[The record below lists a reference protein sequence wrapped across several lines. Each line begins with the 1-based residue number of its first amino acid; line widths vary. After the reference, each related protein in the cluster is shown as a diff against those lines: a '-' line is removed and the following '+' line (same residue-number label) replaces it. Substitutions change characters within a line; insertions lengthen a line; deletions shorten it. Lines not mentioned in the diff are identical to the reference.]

1 VSDSTAIPVD
11 VLGIGFGPSN
21 LALAIAVEEH
31 NALRSG
37 PPVTA
42 AFVERQPRFGWHR
55 GMLIDDATMQVSFLK
70 DLVTMR
76 NPTSDYSFVSYLHS
90 RGRLADFINHK
101 ILFPLRIEFHD
112 YLEWAAARMD
122 HLVAYGQ
129 EVTDVQPV
137 VEGGTVVAF
146 DVVTRRPGTAGTGA
160 AAGGAD
166 VTVRRARNVVVAV
179 GLAPSLP
186 PGVELGP
193 RTWHN
198 LDLLSRVETLPADAD
213 PRRFVVVGAGQSAAE
228 VVEFLHRRFPSAEVC
243 SVFARWG
250 YTPSD
255 DTPYANRIFDPD
267 AVDVYYGADEAVKRM
282 LFDYHRNTNYS
293 VVDQDLINEL
303 YRREYQE
310 KVQGRPRLRMLNA
323 SRVADVRPERPG
335 DPGVDGPLSV
345 EVEFLPDGERTVLA
359 ADAIVYATGYR
370 PTDAC
375 RVLGVAGSLV
385 RRRSDG
391 APEVGRDYRM
401 ALDTPARAGV
411 YLQGGTEHAHGITS
425 TLLSN
430 IAVRTGEIVESV
442 AAHRP
447 GGGSAA
453 DLPGPPPT
461 RTSRP
466 VPAPL

>member
-1 VSDSTAIPVD
+1 MSDSAATPVD

-31 NALRSG
+31 NGGLRSG

-76 NPTSDYSFVSYLHS
+76 NPASDYSFVSYLHS

-112 YLEWAAARMD
+112 YLEWAAARVD

-129 EVTDVQPV
+129 EATDVQPV

-146 DVVTRRPGTAGTGA
+146 DVVTRRPGGGPGAG
-160 AAGGAD
+160 

-198 LDLLSRVETLPADAD
+198 LDLLSRVETLPAS
-213 PRRFVVVGAGQSAAE
+213 PEPERFVVVGAGQSAAE
-228 VVEFLHRRFPSAEVC
+228 VVEFLHRCFPSAEVC

-323 SRVADVRPERPG
+323 SRVTEVRPSGRTGPTSRSG
-335 DPGVDGPLSV
+335 GDGPLQV

-375 RVLGVAGSLV
+375 RVLGGAGDLV
-385 RRRSDG
+385 RRRPDG

-401 ALDTPARAGV
+401 ALDAPARAGI

-430 IAVRTGEIVESV
+430 IAVRTGEIVESI
-442 AAHRP
+442 AARRTA
-447 GGGSAA
+447 GTAGSAA
-453 DLPGPPPT
+453 TPPPPA
-461 RTSRP
+461 RTGQP